1 MLSLHTQTSA
11 STPLSPLRSRI
22 QFITWLLFLISP
34 KSNHLTISTADT
46 LVSATNSQER
56 AQLGERGNAA
66 FGELKTINAVLVV
79 LEGGGAEWDKTRNVG
94 RSRAVNSA
102 VN

>member
-11 STPLSPLRSRI
+11 STPLSPLRSCI

-34 KSNHLTISTADT
+34 KSNHLTIPTADT

-56 AQLGERGNAA
+56 AQLQERGKAA
-66 FGELKTINAVLVV
+66 FGELETINVV
-79 LEGGGAEWDKTRNVG
+79 LAVKEGGGAEWDKTRKVG
-94 RSRAVNSA
+94 RSRAVNLA